1 MPKNVIVAAMQ
12 LSYTRIL
19 FVEIM
24 EYRIKKEEKFPSI
37 INYNF
42 QNYEYT
48 RRSTNVLYRKIRG
61 KVLGINTGANQWPAS
76 GERGEHTRTC
86 MRSRWRIHSSRPHSR
101 CMLPVEK
108 PGLWETVK
116 QIPNKRGVS
125 RAEWPRC
132 RVCQAKFS
140 ARPNLVNS
148 LITEEHGVTR
158 MQVSVVVHAP
168 TENSVLMHRVPYP
181 AKYLSIAGGRPMTLS
196 PIKSSRQFRG
206 NVRIFA

>member
-1 MPKNVIVAAMQ
+1 MPKNVIVAAVQ

-42 QNYEYT
+42 QNHT

-158 MQVSVVVHAP
+158 MHMAKSRCWCMHP
-168 TENSVLMHRVPYP
+168 PKILMHRVPYP
-181 AKYLSIAGGRPMTLS
+181 AKYLSIAGGRPMTSS